1 MSEYSTMMKQIL
13 KLKEIN
19 KELNYKLDKIE
30 ELIKSSKQD
39 EYTNSVDTGFNIYH
53 NTNTYYLVDISK
65 MRSILRGE

>member
-30 ELIKSSKQD
+30 EVIENLMICGDTMCNDKIKD
-39 EYTNSVDTGFNIYH
+39 
-53 NTNTYYLVDISK
+53 
-65 MRSILRGE
+65 ILRGE